1 MTPKSFVVLQRGLVV
16 TGPSTRV
23 SRAERVTLRD
33 ARSAWGVRW
42 RADPCSTAAARRA
55 TPIERCAPTELHPK
69 WKNHAARARD
79 FTTSDPALTLPV
91 PTHHPSP
98 FLGARPLAMGEHD
111 ARPTVSP
118 LRGRRRPSRRRGA
131 PGAHPD
137 APLGR
142 RAVALGRGRRL
153 RRHRTRR
160 ARPRGSRRAGR
171 PRSRRVQVRRRRP
184 SRRQRRRRAMGRRR
198 LPRHRAHPRL
208 PQRRPRRARPRRG
221 PDPTHAARH
230 APFVALRDIHE
241 GARGAR
247 TRRRPKHGVHEPCA
261 RGRVGVVFV
270 AIRDD
275 ADVAICDVS
284 ASSRARRRAHARR
297 HFLSRAVSLLGR
309 RRRRRV

>member
-1 MTPKSFVVLQRGLVV
+1 M
-16 TGPSTRV
+16 
-23 SRAERVTLRD
+23 
-33 ARSAWGVRW
+33 
-42 RADPCSTAAARRA
+42 ARRSVLDGGG
-55 TPIERCAPTELHPK
+55 TPGDADREVRACGIAPEVEESRR
-69 WKNHAARARD
+69 ARRD
-79 FTTSDPALTLPV
+79 FTTSDPSLTLPV
-91 PTHHPSP
+91 PTHRPSP
-98 FLGARPLAMGEHD
+98 LPGACPLAMGEHD

-131 PGAHPD
+131 PGAHPC

-153 RRHRTRR
+153 RRHRARR

-208 PQRRPRRARPRRG
+208 PQRRPRRARRRRG

-247 TRRRPKHGVHEPCA
+247 TRRRPKHGVHEPYA
-261 RGRVGVVFV
+261 RCRGGVGVVFV

-275 ADVAICDVS
+275 VAVRDVS